1 MNEKIVK
8 RVYNM
13 AEKFVSEKK
22 TVREVATDFGVS
34 KSTAHKDLTE
44 RLSQL
49 NDKLYETVD
58 NLLQYNKSV
67 RHIRGGIS
75 TKNKFS
81 IKENEES

>member
-8 RVYNM
+8 RVYSM

-49 NDKLYETVD
+49 NDELFENVD
-58 NLLQYNKSV
+58 SLLQYNKSV

-75 TKNKFS
+75 TKNKFENL
-81 IKENEES
+81 KEEE